1 MQIKKTSKVQWLFF
15 PKIDISLV
23 YVFQYTYLSNPF
35 FSNFWGVGLETLSNS
50 LFFGD
55 PQNWSPLGPAFK
67 KRDNIS
73 EFKKI
78 LILYRPAFCAGAKTI
93 QDRAS
98 VHT

>member
-1 MQIKKTSKVQWLFF
+1 MAFLPEDRHFIGIRIPIQL
-15 PKIDISLV
+15 ISL
-23 YVFQYTYLSNPF
+23 TLF
-35 FSNFWGVGLETLSNS
+35 FSNFWGVGLGTLSNS

-55 PQNWSPLGPAFK
+55 PQNRSPLGPAFK

-73 EFKKI
+73 EFKKM
-78 LILYRPAFCAGAKTI
+78 LILYRTAFCAGAKTI